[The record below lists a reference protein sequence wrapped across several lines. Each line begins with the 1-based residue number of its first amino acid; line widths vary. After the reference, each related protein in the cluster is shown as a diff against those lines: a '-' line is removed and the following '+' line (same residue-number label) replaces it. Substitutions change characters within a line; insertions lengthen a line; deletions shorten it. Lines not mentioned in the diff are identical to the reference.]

1 MMQSMSWTFA
11 CGWATC
17 RRQSTPSYT
26 RCSTRRSVRLLYVF
40 YYANARGKMSIYIYI
55 YSLTRLYV
63 RIASSALSLLLSRAK
78 PAFARYSTFD
88 EAVVDAFNNIVY
100 PPVTSLS
107 HAIIA
112 RLSKMLNLRLMQR
125 SGASGR

>member
-1 MMQSMSWTFA
+1 M
-11 CGWATC
+11 
-17 RRQSTPSYT
+17 
-26 RCSTRRSVRLLYVF
+26 
-40 YYANARGKMSIYIYI
+40 
-55 YSLTRLYV
+55 